1 MAKIVEILDARG
13 ASFVSVTQAFN
24 TTTSMGRLTLNVLLS
39 FAQFEREVTGERI
52 RDKIAASKK
61 KGMWMGGSVPMGY
74 EVKER
79 KLVVHEAEAE
89 TVRFIYKR
97 YIELGTVPALID
109 DLGRRNIRTKVQVRT
124 SGPHRGG
131 IPFARGSLYHLLRN
145 RIYLGEIVHKGVAY
159 PGEHQPIVPVDL
171 WQAVQARLAGNA
183 TRRRHGSG
191 AEHPSLFVGLLHDG
205 LGRRMSPAHANKQSK
220 RYRYYVTHEQA
231 RGGEPAWRVP
241 AHDLER
247 LVIDRLQRFLGDE
260 AALHQLVQPNSAA
273 KAQQL
278 LATARRSF
286 DALGA
291 EPDNRIAAIRQ
302 LVDRI
307 DLHDDRIDIHVKCAA
322 LDVERSTNH
331 LLSLAVK
338 RMRRGH
344 DIRLVI
350 AAPNAIPAQRDEK
363 LVALI
368 AEAHAARRSVFAQTG
383 SLAEIA
389 SRLGQCRGRLAD
401 RVRLSYLAPD
411 IVTAIVEGR
420 QPSSLDR
427 RKLLA
432 TKLSPDWSVQRIQ
445 LGFE

>member
-131 IPFARGSLYHLLRN
+131 ISFARGSLYHLLRN

-191 AEHPSLFVGLLHDG
+191 AEHPSLFVGLLIAYE
-205 LGRRMSPAHANKQSK
+205 GRR
-220 RYRYYVTHEQA
+220 
-231 RGGEPAWRVP
+231 
-241 AHDLER
+241 D
-247 LVIDRLQRFLGDE
+247 
-260 AALHQLVQPNSAA
+260 
-273 KAQQL
+273 
-278 LATARRSF
+278 
-286 DALGA
+286 
-291 EPDNRIAAIRQ
+291 
-302 LVDRI
+302 
-307 DLHDDRIDIHVKCAA
+307 
-322 LDVERSTNH
+322 
-331 LLSLAVK
+331 
-338 RMRRGH
+338 
-344 DIRLVI
+344 
-350 AAPNAIPAQRDEK
+350 
-363 LVALI
+363 
-368 AEAHAARRSVFAQTG
+368 
-383 SLAEIA
+383 
-389 SRLGQCRGRLAD
+389 
-401 RVRLSYLAPD
+401 
-411 IVTAIVEGR
+411 
-420 QPSSLDR
+420 
-427 RKLLA
+427 
-432 TKLSPDWSVQRIQ
+432 
-445 LGFE
+445 